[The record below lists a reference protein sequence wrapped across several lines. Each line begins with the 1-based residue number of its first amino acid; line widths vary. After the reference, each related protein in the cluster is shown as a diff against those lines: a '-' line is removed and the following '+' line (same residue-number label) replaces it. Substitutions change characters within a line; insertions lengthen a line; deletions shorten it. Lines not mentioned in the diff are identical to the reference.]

1 MRDQKMKLTNK
12 DLKRIILEEIDKVLN
27 EFHGGID
34 GKTDNPLL
42 QTKEEEEAPEPTT
55 STDLGKG
62 FVDAGKKLQKDQ
74 DLRKDVK
81 PQEGGVAN
89 SIVSDIMS
97 IISKEGNNITLLN
110 KIKKAVNTVLKA
122 EGK

>member
-1 MRDQKMKLTNK
+1 MNLTSQ
-12 DLKRIILEEIDKVLN
+12 DLRIIILEEVEKVLN

-42 QTKEEEEAPEPTT
+42 QTKEEEDNPEPAT
-55 STDLGKG
+55 SSDLGKG

-89 SIVSDIMS
+89 SIVADIMS
-97 IISKEGNNITLLN
+97 IISKEGNNATLLN

-122 EGK
+122 EQQ

>member
-1 MRDQKMKLTNK
+1 MKLTNE
-12 DLKRIILEEIDKVLN
+12 DLKRIILEEVEKVLN

-42 QTKEEEEAPEPTT
+42 KTKEEEEVPEPATP
-55 STDLGKG
+55 TDLGKG

-81 PQEGGVAN
+81 PQEGGIAN
-89 SIVSDIMS
+89 DLVKKIMS
-97 IISKEGNNITLLN
+97 AISQEGNNTTLMN
-110 KIKKAVNTVLKA
+110 KLKRAVDTVLKA
-122 EGK
+122 EQK